1 MKIERIETNGEEQR
15 IRQEFGVSELC
26 AKVLACRCQDDEQ
39 IRQVLNPDLTLHPC
53 QSPELT
59 QILKRLDTARQRHEK
74 VLIAGDY
81 DADGLCAT
89 AIMKEALD
97 RTGIVNG
104 FYVPHRLNE
113 GYGLSAQTVQLA
125 REKGYSLILTVDN
138 GVAAHPA
145 LALAKQLGVEV
156 IVTDHHVI
164 QQEPEC
170 LTLLHP
176 SRMGRPWQYCC
187 GAGVALQLSMAMTG
201 PRKRPIMLAAIAT
214 IADMMP
220 LWEENRILV
229 RLGLKYLNERQFTAI
244 EALNEKKCELWTEKE
259 VAYQI
264 VPKLNAAG
272 RLAELCNINN
282 IVRYLLLED
291 PAQIESAAAQIRQIN
306 QKRRQMSDKMTKTAM
321 EQMHHEDPFHV
332 IADKEFHEGIIGLVA
347 GRIMNDTHRPTLVLA
362 PSAQGYKGSV
372 RSVPGLDI
380 QTFFED
386 LRGYLIQFGGH
397 AQAAGI
403 EVAADQLEPL
413 RQAILAKMKTLN
425 LALQEP
431 TLQVLPVSAQEINLA
446 ALHELDQLAPF
457 GQQFEPVTFEV
468 SGLTI
473 LQYAKMKEVYPK
485 WQTTNGVDLIDAIS
499 FNRELDNPHPVS
511 WIGQLQ
517 INRFRGREKC
527 SILVETVE

>member
-264 VPKLNAAG
+264 VPKLNAAAG
-272 RLAELCNINN
+272 WPSCAISTTSCAICCWKIRRRSNPQRRRSARLI
-282 IVRYLLLED
+282 R
-291 PAQIESAAAQIRQIN
+291 SAAR
-306 QKRRQMSDKMTKTAM
+306 
-321 EQMHHEDPFHV
+321 
-332 IADKEFHEGIIGLVA
+332 
-347 GRIMNDTHRPTLVLA
+347 
-362 PSAQGYKGSV
+362 
-372 RSVPGLDI
+372 
-380 QTFFED
+380 
-386 LRGYLIQFGGH
+386 
-397 AQAAGI
+397 
-403 EVAADQLEPL
+403 
-413 RQAILAKMKTLN
+413 
-425 LALQEP
+425 
-431 TLQVLPVSAQEINLA
+431 
-446 ALHELDQLAPF
+446 
-457 GQQFEPVTFEV
+457 
-468 SGLTI
+468 
-473 LQYAKMKEVYPK
+473 
-485 WQTTNGVDLIDAIS
+485 
-499 FNRELDNPHPVS
+499 
-511 WIGQLQ
+511 
-517 INRFRGREKC
+517 
-527 SILVETVE
+527 